1 MRDAVSTWQVNRSD
15 YDMFSHFGGFTMVA
29 ISGMFGA
36 AQPLLLRFPLDRGIF
51 LREYA
56 TGSYS
61 AAAYFLSKMMV
72 EMPQVMAEIYPRCTR
87 DDNGHAVRAATTSLV
102 GSRVVVT
109 LRAATLPVVAS
120 AACHV
125 TCRPR
130 AAALRQCPHR
140 LPGLLLADGVPR
152 TVHRLR
158 RGVLGLRSRRIVPRP
173 LCRICRR
180 ESRGGQPDGAGALRA
195 AVALR
200 RILHSH
206 EPGACFKSAGR
217 VLASTR

>member
-1 MRDAVSTWQVNRSD
+1 MRDAVSTLQVNRDD

-72 EMPQVMAEIYPRCTR
+72 EMPQVVPEIYPRYAR
-87 DDNGHAVRAATTSLV
+87 DDTGHAVRAATSLV

-109 LRAATLPVVAS
+109 RPPCPPQHLPPAA
-120 AACHV
+120 
-125 TCRPR
+125 
-130 AAALRQCPHR
+130 
-140 LPGLLLADGVPR
+140 
-152 TVHRLR
+152 
-158 RGVLGLRSRRIVPRP
+158 
-173 LCRICRR
+173 
-180 ESRGGQPDGAGALRA
+180 
-195 AVALR
+195 
-200 RILHSH
+200 
-206 EPGACFKSAGR
+206 
-217 VLASTR
+217 